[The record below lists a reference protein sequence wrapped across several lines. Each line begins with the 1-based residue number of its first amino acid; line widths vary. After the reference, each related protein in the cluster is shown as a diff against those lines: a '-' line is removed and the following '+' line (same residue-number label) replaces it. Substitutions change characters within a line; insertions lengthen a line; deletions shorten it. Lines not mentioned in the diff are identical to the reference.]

1 MQKLDRLMIKYILFI
16 ALLILLVFNY
26 EQALTILERFMTIL
40 SPIIVGVIMAYILN
54 ILMVKFERIW
64 FPRNH
69 NKWVK
74 GSRRPLSILF
84 AILTI
89 TIVLVIILGLVI
101 PQLLGVLAT
110 LMEIIPLA
118 IEQTQ
123 GWITTYEERFPEMGV
138 IFDQFEINWGQIV
151 QDAVGF
157 FNSVTTRIV
166 ESTLEVIGS
175 ITSVIINL
183 FLSLII
189 SIYLLLSKEK
199 LLMQA
204 NRILK
209 AYFSKVRFK
218 KIRYVLEVAD
228 ESFSHFITGEA
239 LEAFILG
246 MMVFVG
252 MWIFR
257 FPYATMLGALTGVM
271 ALIPMVGAWISGS
284 IGFVLI
290 VVQSPIQGLAFLI
303 FIILI
308 QQIEGNI
315 IYPKIVGDKIGLP
328 GMWVLIAVTVGAGLG
343 GILGMLVSVP
353 IASTVYKLLQQNIM
367 TREKMKEVNS
377 FSH

>member
-26 EQALTILERFMTIL
+26 EQAFTILERFMTIL

-257 FPYATMLGALTGVM
+257 FPYETMLGALTGVM

-367 TREKMKEVNS
+367 TREKMKVVNS

>member
-26 EQALTILERFMTIL
+26 EQAFTILERFMTIL

-110 LMEIIPLA
+110 LMEIIPFA

-151 QDAVGF
+151 QDTVGF
-157 FNSVTTRIV
+157 INSVTTRIV

-367 TREKMKEVNS
+367 TREKMKVVNS

>member
-26 EQALTILERFMTIL
+26 EHAFANLGRFMTIL

-64 FPRNH
+64 FPQKD
-69 NKWVK
+69 NKWVNR
-74 GSRRPLSILF
+74 SRRPVSILF

-89 TIVLVIILGLVI
+89 TIVLVIVLGLVI
-101 PQLLGVLAT
+101 PQILGVLTT

-138 IFDQFEINWGQIV
+138 ILDQFEINWGQIV
-151 QDAVGF
+151 QDAVAF
-157 FNSVTTRIV
+157 FNGVTTQIV
-166 ESTLEVIGS
+166 ETTLEMIGS

-189 SIYLLLSKEK
+189 SIYLLMSKET

-209 AYFSKVRFK
+209 AYFSKVRFE
-218 KIRYVLEVAD
+218 KIRHVLEVAD

-239 LEAFILG
+239 LEAFTLG

-271 ALIPMVGAWISGS
+271 ALIPMLGAWISGA

-290 VVQSPIQGLAFLI
+290 GVQSPIQGLAFLI

-328 GMWVLIAVTVGAGLG
+328 GMWVLIAVTVGAGLA
-343 GILGMLVSVP
+343 GIPGMLVSVP
-353 IASTVYKLLQQNIM
+353 VASTVYKLLKQNVLSK
-367 TREKMKEVNS
+367 EKMSEMNPY
-377 FSH
+377 SH